1 MRTLLALV
9 LFTVPLAAAPVPKAL
24 KKAPA
29 SLDGTW
35 EVVEYHSN
43 GNKVNNTVAIKWV
56 IDGQNLSIER
66 NNPRLVGGGLR
77 APANV
82 SYSLVKPDGGPVN
95 ALDYTINFA
104 NGVTPTRTMPGVFE
118 FDGESLKF
126 CWANVVNGGERPA
139 KCEPAE
145 GTILYV
151 FKRLTDP
158 R

>member
-43 GNKVNNTVAIKWV
+43 GNKMNNTVAIKWV

-82 SYSLVKPDGGPVN
+82 SSRSILREWATRREWVESTLSASSVPLMFNIPAGGR
-95 ALDYTINFA
+95 A
-104 NGVTPTRTMPGVFE
+104 TRFRR
-118 FDGESLKF
+118 
-126 CWANVVNGGERPA
+126 AR
-139 KCEPAE
+139 
-145 GTILYV
+145 
-151 FKRLTDP
+151 
-158 R
+158 